1 MAELERSPHRIARW
15 RKPSDGSSL
24 RSFPSC
30 RSNQPAH
37 GFIAGRSILTN
48 SREHANRAIVVNLD
62 LEDFFPSIGFPRV
75 RKRLQARGLLSLRGD
90 DPALFMHRVSAAVM
104 EYDGVRYFAATGT
117 RGLPQG
123 ACTSPGLSNQVARRL
138 DRRLGGLA
146 SKLGVSYTRYADDLT
161 FSGDEELEGRVGYL
175 FARVRQSPKTKA
187 SPSTRRKVACCGET
201 LRRSSPGW
209 WSTTGLGWRGRRC
222 AGYGRSCIAREPKA
236 GEPEPRRAA

>member
-1 MAELERSPHRIARW
+1 MDFPAFEDVLSAQGYSPCVAT
-15 RKPSDGSSL
+15 
-24 RSFPSC
+24 
-30 RSNQPAH
+30 
-37 GFIAGRSILTN
+37 IL
-48 SREHANRAIVVNLD
+48 AILCT
-62 LEDFFPSIGFPRV
+62 ECPR
-75 RKRLQARGLLSLRGD
+75 R
-90 DPALFMHRVSAAVM
+90 VM

-161 FSGDEELEGRVGYL
+161 FSGNEELEGRVGYL
-175 FARVRQSPKTKA
+175 FARVRHIAQDEGFTVNEAKSRVLRGNT
-187 SPSTRRKVACCGET
+187 
-201 LRRSSPGW
+201 RRSSPGW

-222 AGYGRSCIAREPKA
+222 AATGDPASRANRRL